1 MVAAG
6 EDAPLAEEAKA
17 HSMPPPP
24 PPLFLQNSTYF
35 TRAGSSGL
43 KEM

>member
-17 HSMPPPP
+17 HSML

>member
-24 PPLFLQNSTYF
+24 RLYF
-35 TRAGSSGL
+35 CKTALTSPGRAAPG
-43 KEM
+43 